1 MAKLRCVKR
10 NCLSVALVAVLAG
23 LLPSEVA
30 AQDVGRDSSAA
41 AAPPAAFTRV
51 EAARFAG
58 VAALGGLAYLVDG
71 QVRDAL
77 RNRSPASTGL
87 LEGMSEFSYYYGE
100 PGVAVLGIA
109 LWGAGLATNR
119 PTVAVSGFRA
129 MEAVAV
135 SGLVTVV
142 LKELTGRA
150 RPDVPPNAKDDWQL
164 SRTLG
169 RSGNDY
175 KAMPSGHA
183 TVVFAFATAVTGAV
197 AERAPQHTRTVALT
211 TYGLATL
218 TAWQRMYDDR
228 HRLSDV
234 TVGAGIG
241 VVTALAITRWH
252 ATRPAN
258 RIDRVFL
265 RPVLAPAAGGGMRV
279 GVSLLPR

>member
-1 MAKLRCVKR
+1 M
-10 NCLSVALVAVLAG
+10 SVTLLAVLMA
-23 LLPSEVA
+23 LLPGDA
-30 AQDVGRDSSAA
+30 LAQGAVGDSL
-41 AAPPAAFTRV
+41 PPADPPGAITRV
-51 EAARFAG
+51 EVARFAG
-58 VAALGGLAYLVDG
+58 VAALGGLAYLADDP
-71 QVRDAL
+71 VRDGL
-77 RNRSPASTGL
+77 RGRSAESTGL
-87 LEGMSEFSYYYGE
+87 LHGMNKFGYYYGE
-100 PGVAVLGIA
+100 PGVAVLGLA
-109 LWGAGLATNR
+109 MWGAGLATQR
-119 PTVAVSGFRA
+119 PALAVSGFRA

-135 SGLVTVV
+135 SGMVTVV

-183 TVVFAFATAVTGAV
+183 TVAFAFATAVTGAV
-197 AERAPQHTRTVALT
+197 AERAPRHTRAVALT

-234 TVGAGIG
+234 TVGAGVG

-252 ATRPAN
+252 ATRPDN
-258 RIDRVFL
+258 GIDRVFL
-265 RPVLAPAAGGGMRV
+265 RPVLGPAAGGGMRV